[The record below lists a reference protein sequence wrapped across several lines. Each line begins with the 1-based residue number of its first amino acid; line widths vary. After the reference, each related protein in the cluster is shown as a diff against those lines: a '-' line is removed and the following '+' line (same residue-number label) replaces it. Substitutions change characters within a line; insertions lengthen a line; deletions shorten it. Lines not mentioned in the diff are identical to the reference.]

1 MQADTGVID
10 IDRMP
15 RTGRGAAGSG
25 GSKAQELGDRR
36 QRQQT
41 DWLQNVGQA
50 GDLGQGGDVSGSRA
64 QRRFRA
70 NETLQPVDFP
80 PEAYVVRR
88 RGTLL
93 GGSTEISRG
102 SAII

>member
-15 RTGRGAAGSG
+15 RTGRD

-36 QRQQT
+36 QRQRA

-50 GDLGQGGDVSGSRA
+50 ADLVQGGDISGSRA

-70 NETLQPVDFP
+70 NETLQPVGFP
-80 PEAYVVRR
+80 PEAYVVHR
-88 RGTLL
+88 RGILL
-93 GGSTEISRG
+93 GGSAEISRG
-102 SAII
+102 SGII